1 VATWHAG
8 FDSGSSEIP
17 ESIAR
22 NHALRIVTI
31 SIYNPVMPRQ
41 SRPAPMLDMDTIVPG
56 EPLIEFKD
64 VRMGFDEGDVLRGV
78 SFDVS
83 PGETKVL
90 LGESGSGKTLIMKL
104 AAGLLHADAGRIWV
118 MGHNIAEMTENELLD
133 FRRHLGFVFQEGALF
148 DSMTVAENVAF
159 RLREENV
166 PEVEVDTRVREALRF
181 VELEAALEKY
191 PAELSGGMRRRVS
204 IARALVDKPPLVFY
218 DSPTAGLDPVTSQT
232 IITLI
237 LRGRDLQG
245 VTSLLA
251 THRVQ
256 DAFGLARFRFDKES
270 NRVVSTGGNGER
282 RVELGREQ
290 EQSKGAAFAPETNVI
305 VLREGTVYFE
315 GTAESVLHSSDEY
328 LKKFLASAE

>member
-1 VATWHAG
+1 MR
-8 FDSGSSEIP
+8 EI
-17 ESIAR
+17 S
-22 NHALRIVTI
+22 AL
-31 SIYNPVMPRQ
+31 
-41 SRPAPMLDMDTIVPG
+41 VPG
-56 EPLIEFKD
+56 EPLLAFKD
-64 VRMGFDEGDVLRGV
+64 VRIGFDQGDVLQGI
-78 SFDVS
+78 SFELM
-83 PGETKVL
+83 PGETKVF
-90 LGESGSGKTLIMKL
+90 LGESGSGKTLVMKM
-104 AAGLLHADAGRIWV
+104 AAGLLQPDSGRIWV
-118 MGHNIAEMTENELLD
+118 MGHDISELTEDELLD

-166 PEVEVDTRVREALRF
+166 ADEEVDQRVREAVRF
-181 VELEAALEKY
+181 VEMESSLEKY

-232 IITLI
+232 IISLI

-256 DAFGLARFRFDKES
+256 DAFGLAHYRFDQTS
-270 NRVVSTGGNGER
+270 GRVVPRNGSGEHP
-282 RVELGREQ
+282 EPQPGQ
-290 EQSKGAAFAPETNVI
+290 DDAPATNIV
-305 VLREGTVYFE
+305 VLRAGRIYFE
-315 GTAESVLHSSDEY
+315 GAADEVLHSSDEY